1 MNVLVIG
8 CGLLGRKIA
17 RTMDEMGWD
26 VSVLSNIES
35 DLELLEN
42 DFEGV
47 TFRGFPMDIRNLRE
61 AGIESCDAVAVTTAD
76 DNLNIT
82 VAQIA
87 RDYFG
92 IQNVVARVSDP
103 ARELIFEHMGLHTI
117 CPTNHAG
124 DRIVRMLSGEK
135 MNKKI
140 EFGLHTVDFD
150 VRPAERHQI
159 GKNVGELRGNPGEVV
174 FGIIRKSGAFVLAG
188 LAPLKLEAGDVGESL
203 ARRILEGRRHEVRII
218 ESDRARSLQLANALD
233 VEIICGDGTNID
245 MLENAGVR
253 DADCFIAISGD
264 DANNLVAS
272 QLAKQ
277 YFGAKKVIARAND
290 PRNLETMR
298 VLGVDYAVSS
308 TEIIAQMIEQ
318 EANLMEF
325 HLVASLNKGRG
336 QICSVTLGE
345 NSVLHGKSVREV
357 VFPKGALLIS
367 IVRNN
372 KLIIPG
378 GDTVLQAGDEIIAVC
393 EERAQKALIRLMN
406 STHAD
411 EK

>member
-1 MNVLVIG
+1 MNIVI
-8 CGLLGRKIA
+8 
-17 RTMDEMGWD
+17 MG
-26 VSVLSNIES
+26 
-35 DLELLEN
+35 
-42 DFEGV
+42 G
-47 TFRGFPMDIRNLRE
+47 
-61 AGIESCDAVAVTTAD
+61 
-76 DNLNIT
+76 
-82 VAQIA
+82 
-87 RDYFG
+87 
-92 IQNVVARVSDP
+92 
-103 ARELIFEHMGLHTI
+103 
-117 CPTNHAG
+117 
-124 DRIVRMLSGEK
+124 
-135 MNKKI
+135 
-140 EFGLHTVDFD
+140 
-150 VRPAERHQI
+150 
-159 GKNVGELRGNPGEVV
+159 GK
-174 FGIIRKSGAFVLAG
+174 
-188 LAPLKLEAGDVGESL
+188 VGESL

-277 YFGAKKVIARAND
+277 YFDAKKVIARAND

-336 QICSVTLGE
+336 QICSVTLEE
-345 NSVLHGKSVREV
+345 NSALHGKSVREV

>member
-1 MNVLVIG
+1 MNIVI
-8 CGLLGRKIA
+8 
-17 RTMDEMGWD
+17 MG
-26 VSVLSNIES
+26 
-35 DLELLEN
+35 
-42 DFEGV
+42 G
-47 TFRGFPMDIRNLRE
+47 
-61 AGIESCDAVAVTTAD
+61 
-76 DNLNIT
+76 
-82 VAQIA
+82 
-87 RDYFG
+87 
-92 IQNVVARVSDP
+92 
-103 ARELIFEHMGLHTI
+103 
-117 CPTNHAG
+117 
-124 DRIVRMLSGEK
+124 
-135 MNKKI
+135 
-140 EFGLHTVDFD
+140 
-150 VRPAERHQI
+150 
-159 GKNVGELRGNPGEVV
+159 GK
-174 FGIIRKSGAFVLAG
+174 
-188 LAPLKLEAGDVGESL
+188 VGESL
-203 ARRILEGRRHEVRII
+203 VRRILEGRRHEVRII
-218 ESDRARSLQLANALD
+218 ESDRARSLQLANSLD

-253 DADCFIAISGD
+253 DADCFIAISGN
-264 DANNLVAS
+264 DADNLVAS

-318 EANLMEF
+318 EANLM
-325 HLVASLNKGRG
+325 ASLNKGRG

-345 NSVLHGKSVREV
+345 NSALHGKSVREV

>member
-1 MNVLVIG
+1 MNIVI
-8 CGLLGRKIA
+8 
-17 RTMDEMGWD
+17 MG
-26 VSVLSNIES
+26 
-35 DLELLEN
+35 
-42 DFEGV
+42 G
-47 TFRGFPMDIRNLRE
+47 
-61 AGIESCDAVAVTTAD
+61 
-76 DNLNIT
+76 
-82 VAQIA
+82 
-87 RDYFG
+87 
-92 IQNVVARVSDP
+92 
-103 ARELIFEHMGLHTI
+103 
-117 CPTNHAG
+117 
-124 DRIVRMLSGEK
+124 
-135 MNKKI
+135 
-140 EFGLHTVDFD
+140 
-150 VRPAERHQI
+150 
-159 GKNVGELRGNPGEVV
+159 GK
-174 FGIIRKSGAFVLAG
+174 
-188 LAPLKLEAGDVGESL
+188 VGESL
-203 ARRILEGRRHEVRII
+203 ARRILEGRHEVRII

-298 VLGVDYAVSS
+298 VLGVDSAVSS
-308 TEIIAQMIEQ
+308 TEIIAQMIE
-318 EANLMEF
+318 
-325 HLVASLNKGRG
+325 
-336 QICSVTLGE
+336 
-345 NSVLHGKSVREV
+345 SVREV

>member
-1 MNVLVIG
+1 MNIVI
-8 CGLLGRKIA
+8 
-17 RTMDEMGWD
+17 MG
-26 VSVLSNIES
+26 
-35 DLELLEN
+35 
-42 DFEGV
+42 G
-47 TFRGFPMDIRNLRE
+47 
-61 AGIESCDAVAVTTAD
+61 
-76 DNLNIT
+76 
-82 VAQIA
+82 
-87 RDYFG
+87 
-92 IQNVVARVSDP
+92 
-103 ARELIFEHMGLHTI
+103 
-117 CPTNHAG
+117 
-124 DRIVRMLSGEK
+124 
-135 MNKKI
+135 
-140 EFGLHTVDFD
+140 
-150 VRPAERHQI
+150 
-159 GKNVGELRGNPGEVV
+159 GK
-174 FGIIRKSGAFVLAG
+174 
-188 LAPLKLEAGDVGESL
+188 VGESL

-233 VEIICGDGTNID
+233 VEIICGDGTNIE

-345 NSVLHGKSVREV
+345 NSALHGKSVREV

>member
-1 MNVLVIG
+1 MYK
-8 CGLLGRKIA
+8 R
-17 RTMDEMGWD
+17 
-26 VSVLSNIES
+26 
-35 DLELLEN
+35 
-42 DFEGV
+42 
-47 TFRGFPMDIRNLRE
+47 
-61 AGIESCDAVAVTTAD
+61 
-76 DNLNIT
+76 
-82 VAQIA
+82 Q
-87 RDYFG
+87 
-92 IQNVVARVSDP
+92 
-103 ARELIFEHMGLHTI
+103 
-117 CPTNHAG
+117 
-124 DRIVRMLSGEK
+124 
-135 MNKKI
+135 
-140 EFGLHTVDFD
+140 
-150 VRPAERHQI
+150 
-159 GKNVGELRGNPGEVV
+159 
-174 FGIIRKSGAFVLAG
+174 
-188 LAPLKLEAGDVGESL
+188 
-203 ARRILEGRRHEVRII
+203 
-218 ESDRARSLQLANALD
+218 
-233 VEIICGDGTNID
+233 
-245 MLENAGVR
+245 
-253 DADCFIAISGD
+253 SGD

-325 HLVASLNKGRG
+325 HLVASLNKSRG

>member
-1 MNVLVIG
+1 MNIVI
-8 CGLLGRKIA
+8 
-17 RTMDEMGWD
+17 MG
-26 VSVLSNIES
+26 
-35 DLELLEN
+35 
-42 DFEGV
+42 G
-47 TFRGFPMDIRNLRE
+47 
-61 AGIESCDAVAVTTAD
+61 
-76 DNLNIT
+76 
-82 VAQIA
+82 
-87 RDYFG
+87 
-92 IQNVVARVSDP
+92 
-103 ARELIFEHMGLHTI
+103 
-117 CPTNHAG
+117 
-124 DRIVRMLSGEK
+124 
-135 MNKKI
+135 
-140 EFGLHTVDFD
+140 
-150 VRPAERHQI
+150 
-159 GKNVGELRGNPGEVV
+159 GK
-174 FGIIRKSGAFVLAG
+174 
-188 LAPLKLEAGDVGESL
+188 VGESL

-345 NSVLHGKSVREV
+345 NSVLHGKSV
-357 VFPKGALLIS
+357 FPKGALLIS

>member
-1 MNVLVIG
+1 MGIHIKIIDKSKER
-8 CGLLGRKIA
+8 CEELG
-17 RTMDEMGWD
+17 E
-26 VSVLSNIES
+26 
-35 DLELLEN
+35 
-42 DFEGV
+42 
-47 TFRGFPMDIRNLRE
+47 
-61 AGIESCDAVAVTTAD
+61 
-76 DNLNIT
+76 
-82 VAQIA
+82 
-87 RDYFG
+87 
-92 IQNVVARVSDP
+92 
-103 ARELIFEHMGLHTI
+103 
-117 CPTNHAG
+117 
-124 DRIVRMLSGEK
+124 
-135 MNKKI
+135 
-140 EFGLHTVDFD
+140 
-150 VRPAERHQI
+150 
-159 GKNVGELRGNPGEVV
+159 
-174 FGIIRKSGAFVLAG
+174 
-188 LAPLKLEAGDVGESL
+188 
-203 ARRILEGRRHEVRII
+203 ILPQ
-218 ESDRARSLQLANALD
+218 AM
-233 VEIICGDGTNID
+233 IICGDGTNID

-253 DADCFIAISGD
+253 DADCFIAISGN
-264 DANNLVAS
+264 DADNLVAS

-345 NSVLHGKSVREV
+345 NSALHGKSVREV

>member
-1 MNVLVIG
+1 MNIVI
-8 CGLLGRKIA
+8 
-17 RTMDEMGWD
+17 MG
-26 VSVLSNIES
+26 
-35 DLELLEN
+35 
-42 DFEGV
+42 G
-47 TFRGFPMDIRNLRE
+47 
-61 AGIESCDAVAVTTAD
+61 
-76 DNLNIT
+76 
-82 VAQIA
+82 
-87 RDYFG
+87 
-92 IQNVVARVSDP
+92 
-103 ARELIFEHMGLHTI
+103 
-117 CPTNHAG
+117 
-124 DRIVRMLSGEK
+124 
-135 MNKKI
+135 
-140 EFGLHTVDFD
+140 
-150 VRPAERHQI
+150 
-159 GKNVGELRGNPGEVV
+159 GK
-174 FGIIRKSGAFVLAG
+174 
-188 LAPLKLEAGDVGESL
+188 VGESL

-218 ESDRARSLQLANALD
+218 ESDRARSL
-233 VEIICGDGTNID
+233 
-245 MLENAGVR
+245 
-253 DADCFIAISGD
+253 
-264 DANNLVAS
+264 

-336 QICSVTLGE
+336 QICSVTLEE
-345 NSVLHGKSVREV
+345 NSALHGKSVREV

>member
-1 MNVLVIG
+1 MNIVI
-8 CGLLGRKIA
+8 
-17 RTMDEMGWD
+17 MG
-26 VSVLSNIES
+26 
-35 DLELLEN
+35 
-42 DFEGV
+42 G
-47 TFRGFPMDIRNLRE
+47 
-61 AGIESCDAVAVTTAD
+61 
-76 DNLNIT
+76 
-82 VAQIA
+82 
-87 RDYFG
+87 
-92 IQNVVARVSDP
+92 
-103 ARELIFEHMGLHTI
+103 
-117 CPTNHAG
+117 
-124 DRIVRMLSGEK
+124 
-135 MNKKI
+135 
-140 EFGLHTVDFD
+140 
-150 VRPAERHQI
+150 
-159 GKNVGELRGNPGEVV
+159 GK
-174 FGIIRKSGAFVLAG
+174 
-188 LAPLKLEAGDVGESL
+188 VGESL

-218 ESDRARSLQLANALD
+218 ECDRARSLQLANALD

-367 IVRNN
+367 I
-372 KLIIPG
+372 IPG

>member
-1 MNVLVIG
+1 MRAAFWRAAATRCVSS
-8 CGLLGRKIA
+8 RATA
-17 RTMDEMGWD
+17 RAAYSLRTRWTWR
-26 VSVLSNIES
+26 LS
-35 DLELLEN
+35 
-42 DFEGV
+42 
-47 TFRGFPMDIRNLRE
+47 
-61 AGIESCDAVAVTTAD
+61 AA
-76 DNLNIT
+76 
-82 VAQIA
+82 
-87 RDYFG
+87 
-92 IQNVVARVSDP
+92 
-103 ARELIFEHMGLHTI
+103 
-117 CPTNHAG
+117 
-124 DRIVRMLSGEK
+124 
-135 MNKKI
+135 
-140 EFGLHTVDFD
+140 
-150 VRPAERHQI
+150 
-159 GKNVGELRGNPGEVV
+159 
-174 FGIIRKSGAFVLAG
+174 
-188 LAPLKLEAGDVGESL
+188 
-203 ARRILEGRRHEVRII
+203 
-218 ESDRARSLQLANALD
+218 
-233 VEIICGDGTNID
+233 
-245 MLENAGVR
+245 LENAGVR
-253 DADCFIAISGD
+253 DADCFIAISGN
-264 DANNLVAS
+264 DADNLVAS

-345 NSVLHGKSVREV
+345 NSALHGKSVREV

>member
-1 MNVLVIG
+1 MNIVI
-8 CGLLGRKIA
+8 
-17 RTMDEMGWD
+17 MG
-26 VSVLSNIES
+26 
-35 DLELLEN
+35 
-42 DFEGV
+42 G
-47 TFRGFPMDIRNLRE
+47 
-61 AGIESCDAVAVTTAD
+61 
-76 DNLNIT
+76 
-82 VAQIA
+82 
-87 RDYFG
+87 
-92 IQNVVARVSDP
+92 
-103 ARELIFEHMGLHTI
+103 
-117 CPTNHAG
+117 
-124 DRIVRMLSGEK
+124 
-135 MNKKI
+135 
-140 EFGLHTVDFD
+140 
-150 VRPAERHQI
+150 
-159 GKNVGELRGNPGEVV
+159 GK
-174 FGIIRKSGAFVLAG
+174 
-188 LAPLKLEAGDVGESL
+188 VGESL
-203 ARRILEGRRHEVRII
+203 ARRILEGRHEVRII

-233 VEIICGDGTNID
+233 VEIIC
-245 MLENAGVR
+245 
-253 DADCFIAISGD
+253 GD

-345 NSVLHGKSVREV
+345 NSALHGKSVREV